1 MAKDKEKKQ
10 AAPEFVPQRV
20 ERHRVAKDKAVTC
33 LRGMLTEGTDIKA
46 ADLAGGAEALAL
58 LVERGY
64 VEAYK

>member
-10 AAPEFVPQRV
+10 TVPEFVPQRV
-20 ERHRVAKDKAVTC
+20 ERHRVAKGKAVTC
-33 LRGMLTEGTDIKA
+33 LRGLLAEGVDIKA
-46 ADLAGGAEALAL
+46 ADLAGGAKALAS